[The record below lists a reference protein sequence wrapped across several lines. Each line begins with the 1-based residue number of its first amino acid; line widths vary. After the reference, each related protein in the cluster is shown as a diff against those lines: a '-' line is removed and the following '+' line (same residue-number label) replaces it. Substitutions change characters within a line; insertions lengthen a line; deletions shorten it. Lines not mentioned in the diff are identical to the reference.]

1 MKFSRE
7 YLDQLKEAIDLVD
20 LIGDYTDLQKAGP
33 FLYVGHCPHPNHK
46 DSDASF
52 RVNTKTNTW
61 CCYGC
66 HSDKKNKQEGSFG
79 SDCIAFIEWISNGEM
94 SWLECIKYLAEKAN
108 MPLPVE
114 KHEKQYKTNYA
125 ITQKFK
131 RDMNDESLEY
141 LYERGISDKEI
152 EEWSIGYDKAENRIV
167 FPLIDSCKNI
177 IGFNKR
183 LLTKET
189 KGISKKY
196 VHSSDSEVFKKSNY
210 LYGMHNINNTCNYI
224 VLSEGVFDV
233 ILSRKYGLKNVVC
246 ALGTSLSDYQME
258 LLAKQKKEV
267 IVVYDNDKKGLK
279 TMKKVLPL
287 LEEKNIPA
295 KLLLLP
301 EGKDLADSA
310 LMLKYDIEDYILNN
324 SITYGYYKL
333 QDTVN
338 MFNRD
343 LYNLYNKYNS
353 IFKDIENSVPES
365 EKHTIAAFINNNIYN
380 KEISI
385 NAMR

>member
-1 MKFSRE
+1 
-7 YLDQLKEAIDLVD
+7 
-20 LIGDYTDLQKAGP
+20 
-33 FLYVGHCPHPNHK
+33 
-46 DSDASF
+46 
-52 RVNTKTNTW
+52 
-61 CCYGC
+61 
-66 HSDKKNKQEGSFG
+66 
-79 SDCIAFIEWISNGEM
+79 
-94 SWLECIKYLAEKAN
+94 

-141 LYERGISDKEI
+141 LYGRGISDKEI
-152 EEWSIGYDKAENRIV
+152 EEWLIGYDKAENRIV
-167 FPLIDSCKNI
+167 FPLMDPCKNI

-183 LLTKET
+183 LITKET
-189 KGISKKY
+189 KGISRKY
-196 VHSSDSEVFKKSNY
+196 LHSSDSEVFKKSNY

-267 IVVYDNDKKGLK
+267 IVVYDNDTKGIK

-310 LMLKYDIEDYILNN
+310 LLLKYDIEDYILNN